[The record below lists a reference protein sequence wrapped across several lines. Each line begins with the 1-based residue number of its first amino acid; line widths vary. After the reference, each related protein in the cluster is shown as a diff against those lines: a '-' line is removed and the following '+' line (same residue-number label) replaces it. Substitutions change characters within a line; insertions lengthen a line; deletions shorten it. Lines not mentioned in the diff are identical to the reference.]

1 MPDIKTNRSMIPENS
16 AQSSTDT
23 DAQYQLSLHKN
34 RRAVLK
40 KFLHN
45 PRAVIGLVIILIDI
59 LTVVLL
65 PILMHT
71 DPTNSDLTS
80 GMYAAPSA
88 KHLLGTDII
97 GRDLFARFLSGGR
110 VSLLVGLLSPLIS
123 LAIGLPLGL
132 IAGFYR
138 GKAETVIM
146 RLADIFMSFP
156 SMILILCLVAVVG
169 PSITTIILVIG
180 VMGWTQIA
188 LLVHGNVVTIRNMD
202 YIQAARAAGCS
213 DYYIIFH
220 EIMPNAISP
229 VLVLLSFRVGSA
241 IIQESSLSFLGVGIR
256 APQASWGN
264 IINAATDI
272 SVLTLRPWV
281 WMPSGLMIILTVVA
295 FNFVGEGLRDALD
308 PKMKNV
314 G

>member
-1 MPDIKTNRSMIPENS
+1 MQGG
-16 AQSSTDT
+16 AYTDT
-23 DAQYQLSLHKN
+23 QYQLSMHKN
-34 RRAVLK
+34 RRAVLR

-45 PRAVIGLVIILIDI
+45 PRAVIGLVIILLDI
-59 LTVVLL
+59 LMVVLL
-65 PILMHT
+65 PILLHT
-71 DPTNSDLTS
+71 DPTTSDLTS

-88 KHLLGTDII
+88 KHPLGTDII

-138 GKAETVIM
+138 GKAETIIM

>member
-1 MPDIKTNRSMIPENS
+1 MPNVKTNQSRIPGNSMQGG
-16 AQSSTDT
+16 AYTDT
-23 DAQYQLSLHKN
+23 QYQLSMHKN
-34 RRAVLK
+34 RRAVLR

-45 PRAVIGLVIILIDI
+45 PRAVIGLVIILLDI
-59 LTVVLL
+59 LMVVLL
-65 PILMHT
+65 PILLHT
-71 DPTNSDLTS
+71 DPTTSDLTS

-88 KHLLGTDII
+88 KHPLGTDII

-138 GKAETVIM
+138 GKAETIIM